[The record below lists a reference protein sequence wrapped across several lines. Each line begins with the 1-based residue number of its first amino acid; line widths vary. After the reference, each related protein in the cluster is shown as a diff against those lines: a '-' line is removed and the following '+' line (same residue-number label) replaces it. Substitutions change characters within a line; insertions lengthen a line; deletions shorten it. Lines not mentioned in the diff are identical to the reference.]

1 MARPRTPIGTFGQIS
16 FASETTTTVTAHTRF
31 RDYDGRLRPVQATG
45 STRKQAEHNLKEVL
59 ARRSRIAS
67 GSTDLS
73 GDSTFKRLVEI
84 WLEDLDLQELAFS
97 TRELYARDM
106 RTLVLPAFKDYTLR
120 EISIMM
126 VDRYLKKLAKES
138 LSKAQ
143 HAKVVLNLAL
153 GLAVRYEAIER
164 NPVRS
169 VQRLRKPKKAV
180 NALTIEELE
189 AVRAAVRAWSAA
201 KRPGPKPDGQVEAV
215 IEVMIG
221 TSGRIG
227 EALAIRRRDIDDT
240 GKRMTVHLDGTI
252 ITPMNRPQFRQDHP
266 KTSESSRKVAV
277 PHFTAAVIRKRLAEV
292 PADPEQLIFFSRNGT
307 PLSANNV
314 RRTLRAAL
322 KEAGLDRVTP
332 HAFRRTVATTL
343 EKQAGA
349 ELAAEMLGH
358 TSTVITK
365 KHYIARADAVNEVTA
380 EILESLAPRAVQD
393 LTV

>member
-16 FASETTTTVTAHTRF
+16 FASETTTTVTAHARF

-45 STRKQAEHNLKEVL
+45 STRKQAEHNLKAVL

-106 RTLVLPAFKDYTLR
+106 RTLVQPAFKDYTLR

-126 VDRYLKKLAKES
+126 VDRFLKKLAKES

-169 VQRLRKPKKAV
+169 VQRLRKPKRAV
-180 NALTIEELE
+180 EGTDDRGARGGT
-189 AVRAAVRAWSAA
+189 SS
-201 KRPGPKPDGQVEAV
+201 RPGLVNCRA
-215 IEVMIG
+215 
-221 TSGRIG
+221 SG
-227 EALAIRRRDIDDT
+227 A
-240 GKRMTVHLDGTI
+240 
-252 ITPMNRPQFRQDHP
+252 
-266 KTSESSRKVAV
+266 
-277 PHFTAAVIRKRLAEV
+277 
-292 PADPEQLIFFSRNGT
+292 
-307 PLSANNV
+307 
-314 RRTLRAAL
+314 
-322 KEAGLDRVTP
+322 
-332 HAFRRTVATTL
+332 
-343 EKQAGA
+343 QA
-349 ELAAEMLGH
+349 
-358 TSTVITK
+358 
-365 KHYIARADAVNEVTA
+365 
-380 EILESLAPRAVQD
+380 
-393 LTV
+393 

>member
-16 FASETTTTVTAHTRF
+16 FASKTTTVTAHTRF

-45 STRKQAEHNLKEVL
+45 GTRKQAEHNLKAVL
-59 ARRSRIAS
+59 ARRSRIAY

-126 VDRYLKKLAKES
+126 VDRFLK
-138 LSKAQ
+138 
-143 HAKVVLNLAL
+143 
-153 GLAVRYEAIER
+153 
-164 NPVRS
+164 
-169 VQRLRKPKKAV
+169 
-180 NALTIEELE
+180 
-189 AVRAAVRAWSAA
+189 
-201 KRPGPKPDGQVEAV
+201 
-215 IEVMIG
+215 M
-221 TSGRIG
+221 
-227 EALAIRRRDIDDT
+227 LAI
-240 GKRMTVHLDGTI
+240 GVEPEGDGAGLHS
-252 ITPMNRPQFRQDHP
+252 D
-266 KTSESSRKVAV
+266 
-277 PHFTAAVIRKRLAEV
+277 VIRKRLAEV
-292 PADPEQLIFFSRNGT
+292 PADPEPLIFFSRNGT

-343 EKQAGA
+343 EKEAGA

-365 KHYIARADAVNEVTA
+365 KHYIARADAVNEATA

-393 LTV
+393 LAA